1 MNYKIGEVSK
11 MFNIS
16 KEMLRYYEK
25 KGVLHPKRIDEIIIV
40 FMMRWIS
47 SCFLKLFNIKL

>member
-25 KGVLHPKRIDEIIIV
+25 KGVLHPKRIDENNYRVYDEMDIFLLFEIV
-40 FMMRWIS
+40 QY
-47 SCFLKLFNIKL
+47 